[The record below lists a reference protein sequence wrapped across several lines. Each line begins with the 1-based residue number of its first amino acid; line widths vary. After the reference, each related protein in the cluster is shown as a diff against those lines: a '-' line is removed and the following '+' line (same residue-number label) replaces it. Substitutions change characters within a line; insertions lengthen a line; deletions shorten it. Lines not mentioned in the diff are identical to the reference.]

1 MSERP
6 VVQVQGLVKTY
17 EGGLVRA
24 LDGADLAVA
33 AGEFVAVQGPSGCG
47 SRHCSCSMDIP
58 GA

>member
-1 MSERP
+1 MREGP
-6 VVQVQGLVKTY
+6 VVQEQGLVINY

-24 LDGADLAVA
+24 LDGADPAVA